1 MIGDN
6 NFNIEED
13 IISNKKTNLKKK
25 KNKSKIWLVQNG
37 KHVNLKYSD
46 SPWFLNQEHGA
57 IKNVNDQDQSNSF
70 NTMDEENDIYN
81 IDTKKRSTEQILID
95 ENQSYNFLPYTL
107 VYLLVFFAALL
118 LIYKLGTQRK

>member
-1 MIGDN
+1 
-6 NFNIEED
+6 
-13 IISNKKTNLKKK
+13 
-25 KNKSKIWLVQNG
+25 
-37 KHVNLKYSD
+37 
-46 SPWFLNQEHGA
+46 
-57 IKNVNDQDQSNSF
+57 
-70 NTMDEENDIYN
+70 MDEENDIYN